1 MFSPITFVAFF
12 HFVNRVRDHIK
23 QVINGTSVYSS
34 EMATGKT
41 LTSAAG
47 QGFAFVVNSTGF
59 FVSVGGS
66 NQVQIV
72 EPNVLTSNG
81 VIHIVDGVMIDTN
94 ANAAAASSA

>member
-1 MFSPITFVAFF
+1 
-12 HFVNRVRDHIK
+12 
-23 QVINGTSVYSS
+23 
-34 EMATGKT
+34 MATGKT
-41 LTSAAG
+41 FTSAAG
-47 QGFAFVVNSTGF
+47 QGFAFIVNSTGF